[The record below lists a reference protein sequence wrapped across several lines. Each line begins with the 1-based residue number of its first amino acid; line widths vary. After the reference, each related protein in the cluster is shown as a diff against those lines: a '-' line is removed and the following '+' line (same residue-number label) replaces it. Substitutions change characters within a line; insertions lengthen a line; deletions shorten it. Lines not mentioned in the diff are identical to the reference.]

1 MEVLSAVCGET
12 NMSDKLIGQFK
23 TAVTVTVL
31 ETVIYSSV
39 APNSY
44 ETDYE
49 GNGKFLR
56 AFAKMSGVGYRSF
69 FNITLTTKSES
80 TGNTYRQKISPFDL
94 VKMVAWE
101 LQSGVIEAFS
111 KSMFQ
116 HDNGFDKDATKTV
129 EDNSKELYASFEA
142 GTHYWR
148 VMMADEQ
155 DKVINREE
163 ISSTVAD
170 SFDTDVSGN
179 K

>member
-1 MEVLSAVCGET
+1 
-12 NMSDKLIGQFK
+12 MSDNLIVKFK

-31 ETVIYSSV
+31 ETVIYSHN
-39 APNSY
+39 APSSY
-44 ETDYE
+44 ENDYE

-56 AFAKMSGVGYRSF
+56 AFAKVSGNGYRSF
-69 FNITLTTKSES
+69 FAITLTTKSET
-80 TGNTYRQKISPFDL
+80 TGNTYRQKITAYDF
-94 VKMVAWE
+94 VKMVAFE
-101 LQSGVIEAFS
+101 LQSGVMEAFT

-116 HDNGFDKDATKTV
+116 HDNGFEKDATKIV
-129 EDNSKELYASFEA
+129 DDNTKEVYASFEA

-155 DKVINREE
+155 DKVMNRGE

-170 SFDTDVSGN
+170 SFDTDVSEN

>member
-1 MEVLSAVCGET
+1 
-12 NMSDKLIGQFK
+12 MSDNLIVKFK

-39 APNSY
+39 APSSY

-80 TGNTYRQKISPFDL
+80 TGNTYRQKISAYEF

-116 HDNGFDKDATKTV
+116 HENGFENDATKIV
-129 EDNSKELYASFEA
+129 EDNTKELYASFEG

-155 DKVINREE
+155 DKVMNRGEM
-163 ISSTVAD
+163 SSTVAD
-170 SFDTDVSGN
+170 SFDTDVSEGM
-179 K
+179 

>member
-1 MEVLSAVCGET
+1 
-12 NMSDKLIGQFK
+12 MSDNLIVKFK

-31 ETVIYSSV
+31 ESVVYSHNT
-39 APNSY
+39 PKCY
-44 ETDYE
+44 ENDYE

-56 AFAKMSGVGYRSF
+56 AFAKVSGNNYRSF
-69 FNITLTTKSES
+69 FNITLTTKSEA
-80 TGNTYRQKISPFDL
+80 TGNTYRQNLTAFEF

-101 LQSGVIEAFS
+101 LQSGVMEGFA
-111 KSMFQ
+111 KAMFQ
-116 HDNGFDKDATKTV
+116 HDNGFGNDAQKVVDDNTK
-129 EDNSKELYASFEA
+129 EAYASFES

-155 DKVINREE
+155 DKVMNRGE

-170 SFDTDVSGN
+170 SFDTDVSEN

>member
-1 MEVLSAVCGET
+1 MCGDKT
-12 NMSDKLIGQFK
+12 MSDNLIVKFK

-31 ETVIYSSV
+31 ETVIYSHT
-39 APNSY
+39 APSSY
-44 ETDYE
+44 ESDYE
-49 GNGKFLR
+49 GNAKFLR
-56 AFAKMSGVGYRSF
+56 AFAKVSGNGYRSF

-80 TGNTYRQKISPFDL
+80 TGSTYRQKITAFEF

-101 LQSGVIEAFS
+101 LQSGVMEAFA

-116 HDNGFDKDATKTV
+116 HDNGFEKDATKIV
-129 EDNSKELYASFEA
+129 DDNTKEVYASFEA

-155 DKVINREE
+155 DKVMNRGEV
-163 ISSTVAD
+163 SSTVAD
-170 SFDTDVSGN
+170 SFDTDVSEN

>member
-1 MEVLSAVCGET
+1 
-12 NMSDKLIGQFK
+12 MSDNLIVQFK
-23 TAVTVTVL
+23 SSVTVTVL

-39 APNSY
+39 APSSY

-56 AFAKMSGVGYRSF
+56 AFAKMSGVPYRSF
-69 FNITLTTKSES
+69 FQITLTTKSES
-80 TGNTYRQKISPFDL
+80 TGSTYRQKITAFEF

-101 LQSGVIEAFS
+101 LQAGVIEAFS
-111 KSMFQ
+111 KSLFQ
-116 HDNGFDKDATKTV
+116 HDNGFEKDATKIV
-129 EDNSKELYASFEA
+129 DDNTKELYASFEA
-142 GTHYWR
+142 GTHYWK

-155 DKVINREE
+155 DKVMNRGE

-170 SFDTDVSGN
+170 SFDTEVSEN